1 MDHIGSA
8 VLQKFDNYYIQF
20 RHIEFQ
26 VRMEVK
32 EIDINL
38 LHVSELNVRKVL
50 TSEEDETGISDLAN
64 DIQNNGLINPITVR
78 KIGVNYEI
86 IAGQRRYLACKMLNR
101 HTIPCSIVDVSTQKA
116 EELSLVENI
125 QRNPMTNSD
134 KIKTYNKLYNVYNKD
149 IDKVIHAVNI
159 SRITLNKYIKLGALP
174 EDIIKLLDIT
184 GEEKLTIDVAVEL
197 TKLPESTNK
206 LKVLEYIK
214 NLTSSQ
220 KVSAIKEFIRN
231 KYTDA
236 EDIDDIKNTVIA
248 ECHDIKFVTPYP
260 YVLDENKNKV
270 KIPENLFANI
280 ITLIKS
286 KTGGVLEYV

>member
-1 MDHIGSA
+1 
-8 VLQKFDNYYIQF
+8 
-20 RHIEFQ
+20 
-26 VRMEVK
+26 
-32 EIDINL
+32 
-38 LHVSELNVRKVL
+38 
-50 TSEEDETGISDLAN
+50 
-64 DIQNNGLINPITVR
+64 
-78 KIGVNYEI
+78 
-86 IAGQRRYLACKMLNR
+86 MLNR

-159 SRITLNKYIKLGALP
+159 SRITLNKYIKLSTLP

-206 LKVLEYIK
+206 LKVLEFIQ

-236 EDIDDIKNTVIA
+236 EDIDDIKNTVIDQ
-248 ECHDIKFVTPYP
+248 CHKIKYIIQYP
-260 YVLDENKNKV
+260 YVLDENENAI

-286 KTGGVLEYV
+286 KTGGVLEYVLKPEF